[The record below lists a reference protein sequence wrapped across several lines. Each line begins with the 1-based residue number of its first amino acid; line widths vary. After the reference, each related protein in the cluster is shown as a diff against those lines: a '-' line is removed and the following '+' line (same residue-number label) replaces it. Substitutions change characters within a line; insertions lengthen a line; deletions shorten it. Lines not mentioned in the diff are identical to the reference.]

1 MNPRGAGTRAVR
13 SIHST
18 RRSEVG
24 SSYGVSMAPGP
35 IDPFLL
41 AAGPTLDD
49 RKAGRGQGAP
59 ITDPKKLRDRG
70 ILRKASVSQYSSLEA
85 IASRPSRPRSTLAIA
100 TFRRDLAPLLTGQ
113 TGSL

>member
-1 MNPRGAGTRAVR
+1 
-13 SIHST
+13 
-18 RRSEVG
+18 
-24 SSYGVSMAPGP
+24 MAPGP

>member
-24 SSYGVSMAPGP
+24 SSYGVLMAPGP

-70 ILRKASVSQYSSLEA
+70 IFAEGLG
-85 IASRPSRPRSTLAIA
+85 
-100 TFRRDLAPLLTGQ
+100 DLAPLLTGQ